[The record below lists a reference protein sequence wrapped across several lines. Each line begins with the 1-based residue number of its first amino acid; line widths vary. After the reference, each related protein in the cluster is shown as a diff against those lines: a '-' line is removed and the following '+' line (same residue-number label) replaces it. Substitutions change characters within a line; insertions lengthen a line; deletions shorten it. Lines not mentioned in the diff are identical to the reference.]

1 MARRGDNG
9 RVNRATLA
17 AAFALPLLAAC
28 GGSTPPP
35 PRPPSSVPVTV
46 AVVDETGWGAL
57 AHSTAHLAGRPLA
70 VPSESGARPAAARSW
85 SHSADFRQ
93 WTFDVDR
100 AADWATAWPGPG
112 DASAPAPTT
121 LVVRLGAPDPDLPA
135 RLCPVAPVPNGPYAP
150 PSNLGSEW
158 RLFTPRLPGR
168 PPLHFGSSADSRLS
182 VDTFRAGRL
191 TRVDF
196 IPADRA
202 TAVRT
207 HPAFRSI
214 EAAWTIVL
222 VIDLADPAERAA
234 LAALVDPPTLCRK
247 ALFDQP
253 RAATRIAP
261 ALLGL
266 ATPPELRPARAGTLP
281 HGLTLAADRS
291 HPEPVAFLP
300 HLRATLRQ
308 AGVEPADSD
317 PAHPARIRI
326 VRLVAE
332 SPALDDFFGSL
343 RPLASDH
350 PELEPLF
357 GALST
362 ATDSS
367 ERTDWARAL
376 EGALLDSRLVVPLAR
391 GAIYSLAGPGSGLE
405 LDGWGRYVPV
415 DPAGR

>member
-1 MARRGDNG
+1 M
-9 RVNRATLA
+9 NRATLA
-17 AAFALPLLAAC
+17 AVLAVPLLAAC
-28 GGSTPPP
+28 GKTTPP

-46 AVVDETGWGAL
+46 VVVDEAGWGAL

-70 VPSESGARPAAARSW
+70 TPSGAGILPASARSW
-85 SHSADFRQ
+85 SHTPDFRQ

-100 AADWATAWPGPG
+100 AADWAAAWPGPG
-112 DASAPAPTT
+112 DASAPAPST
-121 LVVRLGAPDPDLPA
+121 LVVRLATPDPDLPA
-135 RLCPVAPVPNGPYAP
+135 RLCAPAPVPNGPYSP
-150 PSNLGSEW
+150 PSRLGSEW

-168 PPLHFGSSADSRLS
+168 PPLHVGSSSDSRLS

-234 LAALVDPPTLCRK
+234 IAALVDPPNLCRR
-247 ALFDQP
+247 ALFDPP

-266 ATPPELRPARAGTLP
+266 GTPPELRPARTGTAP
-281 HGLTLAADRS
+281 HALTLAADRS
-291 HPEPVAFLP
+291 HPEPATFLP
-300 HLRATLRQ
+300 HLRAALRQ
-308 AGVEPADSD
+308 AGVEPLDAD

-326 VRLVAE
+326 VRLAAD
-332 SPALDDFFGSL
+332 SPALDDFFGTL

-357 GALST
+357 EALSS
-362 ATDSS
+362 AVDPA
-367 ERTDWARAL
+367 ERTEWARAL
-376 EGALLDSRLVVPLAR
+376 EGALLDSRFVVPLAR
-391 GAIYSLAGPGSGLE
+391 GAIYSLAGPQSGLE